1 MALFKYS
8 AQSKDGRLVTG
19 NIEAVNMNLAI
30 DTLTTSRLKI
40 IEIKPIRFSLSSL
53 MLKFVRVKRRS
64 VVMLT
69 RRLGTMLKSGLP
81 LERSL
86 QILYEQENDRKLKM
100 VLQSVVHDIRVGSS
114 LSWSLTK
121 HPDVFSNI
129 FISMVKVGETT
140 GDMALMLERLSD
152 FIERDLKVRQ
162 QATAAMTYPAF
173 IFAFSIIVII
183 VIFVY
188 VLPNMLQ
195 VFTGMEA
202 DLPLPTKIMFTIVTT
217 VKNPYVQ
224 IGVILGI
231 LYYSIY
237 IRDYVRTP
245 MGKFKFDRM
254 KLSIPI
260 VSGLNKKLTIA
271 HFSRALGTLL
281 ATGIPVM
288 KSLEILMEF
297 MENEYFKQLVVQPL
311 YDGIREGRSM
321 SMILGEIGFFP
332 PMAAQMIAVG
342 ESTGELP
349 MMLSK
354 ISAFYDM
361 EIVYSLETF
370 LNMIEPLMIGFMGLV
385 VCFIL
390 VSVFLPLYQ
399 FIMNLG

>member
-30 DTLTTSRLKI
+30 DTLTASRLKI
-40 IEIKPIRFSLSSL
+40 LEIKPIRFSLSSL
-53 MLKFVRVKRRS
+53 MLRFVKVKRS
-64 VVMLT
+64 AVVMLT
-69 RRLGTMLKSGLP
+69 RRLGTMLRSGLP

-140 GDMALMLERLSD
+140 GDMALMLDRLAD
-152 FIERDLKVRQ
+152 FLERDLKVRQ
-162 QATAAMTYPAF
+162 QATSAMTYPAF
-173 IFAFSIIVII
+173 IFAFSILVIV
-183 VIFVY
+183 VIFIY
-188 VLPNMLQ
+188 ILPSMLNI
-195 VFTGMEA
+195 FTGMDAE
-202 DLPLPTKIMFTIVTT
+202 LPLPTRIMFSIVTT

-224 IGVILGI
+224 IGVLLGV

-237 IRDYVRTP
+237 ARDYVKTP
-245 MGKFKFDRM
+245 TGKFKFDRL
-254 KLSIPI
+254 KLSFPLI
-260 VSGLNKKLTIA
+260 SGLNKKLTIA
-271 HFSRALGTLL
+271 HFTRALGTLL

-349 MMLSK
+349 LMLSK

-390 VSVFLPLYQ
+390 ISVFLPLYQ

>member
-8 AQSKDGRLVTG
+8 AQSKEGRLVSG
-19 NIEAVNMNLAI
+19 NVEAVNMNLAI
-30 DTLTTSRLKI
+30 DTLTSGRLKI
-40 IEIKPIRFSLSSL
+40 LEIKPVSFSLSSL
-53 MLKFVRVKRRS
+53 MLKFTRVKRGS

-86 QILYEQENDRKLKM
+86 QILYEQENDNKLKM
-100 VLQSVVHDIRVGSS
+100 VLQAVVHDIRVGSS

-121 HPDVFSNI
+121 HTDVFSNI

-152 FIERDLKVRQ
+152 FLERDLRVRQ
-162 QATAAMTYPAF
+162 QATSAMTYPAF
-173 IFAFSIIVII
+173 IFAFSIAVIV

-188 VLPNMLQ
+188 ILPSMLE
-195 VFTGMEA
+195 VFTGMESK
-202 DLPLPTKIMFTIVTT
+202 LPMTTQVMFSIVTT

-231 LYYSIY
+231 FYYTIY
-237 IRDYVRTP
+237 IKDYVRTP
-245 MGKFKFDRM
+245 TGKFKFDKL
-254 KLSIPI
+254 KLSFPLI
-260 VSGLNKKLTIA
+260 SNLNKKLTIA

-281 ATGIPVM
+281 STGIPIM

-297 MENEYFKQLVVQPL
+297 MDNEYFKQLVVQPL

-332 PMAAQMIAVG
+332 PMAAQMIAIG

-354 ISAFYDM
+354 ISTFYDM

-390 VSVFLPLYQ
+390 MSVFTPLYQ